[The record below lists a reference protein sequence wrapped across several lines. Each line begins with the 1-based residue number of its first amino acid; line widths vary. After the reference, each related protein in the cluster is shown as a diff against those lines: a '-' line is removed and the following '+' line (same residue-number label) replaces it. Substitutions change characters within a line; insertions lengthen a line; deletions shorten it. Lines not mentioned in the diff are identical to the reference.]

1 MGKRDRGIPDSG
13 NKGEVP
19 RMKCIKCGGKTV
31 VFNSRSNGY
40 VRLRERQCE
49 KCGYTFATEEKPV
62 DLGKMSVAVYLNRMI
77 KEMNSEVRGS
87 GES

>member
-1 MGKRDRGIPDSG
+1 
-13 NKGEVP
+13 
-19 RMKCIKCGGKTV
+19 MKCIKCGGKTV
-31 VFNSRSNGY
+31 AFNSRSNGY

-77 KEMNSEVRGS
+77 KEMNSEVRGG